1 MTKIGRITPIG
12 VKLPLA
18 QPMTRSKGELRTS
31 DNLLVRIECGDIVGW
46 GEAGSAPTM
55 TGELLPGMISAVEYL
70 APLVEGRS
78 LDDIAGASTAMD
90 QHLYGNSGAKAAI
103 EMALYDALGKSLGKP
118 VYELLGGK
126 RRERIAALRYL
137 AAGDAG
143 KDAKDAAKLRAEGY
157 VAYKIKLG
165 VAPVADEIERT
176 RRICAAVGDGALIS
190 ADVNQGWNVE
200 QAIEYVNAVAD
211 TSLAFLEQPL
221 PADDLAGMAKV
232 VAASRIEIGCDE
244 GVRHAADV
252 KRHHDARAAH
262 GASLKI
268 GKLGGIAPV
277 QLAARFCQELRM
289 KVNLSCKI
297 AESGIGT
304 AAVLHLAATL
314 PALDWGVSLTSQYL
328 GEDVLATPLAF
339 AAGHVMVPS
348 GPGLGVAVDE
358 ARVRR
363 LSVAH
368 GDRS

>member
-12 VKLPLA
+12 VKLPLT
-18 QPMTRSKGELRTS
+18 QPMTRAKGELSTS
-31 DNLLVRIECGDIVGW
+31 DNLLVRVECGDIIGW

-70 APLVEGRS
+70 APFVEGLP
-78 LDDIAGASTAMD
+78 LDDIAQVSAAMEH
-90 QHLYGNSGAKAAI
+90 HLYGNSGAKAAI
-103 EMALYDALGKSLGKP
+103 EMALYDALGKSLHKP

-137 AAGDAG
+137 ASGDA
-143 KDAKDAAKLRAEGY
+143 KRDAKDAARLSAEGY
-157 VAYKIKLG
+157 VAYKIKIG
-165 VAPVADEIERT
+165 AAAVSDEIERT
-176 RRICAAVGDGALIS
+176 RRICAAIGEGALIS
-190 ADVNQGWNVE
+190 ADVNQGWNAE
-200 QAIEYVNAVAD
+200 QAIEYVRAVAD
-211 TSLAFLEQPL
+211 TPLAFLEQPV
-221 PADDLAGMAKV
+221 PADDLAGMARV
-232 VAASRIEIGCDE
+232 AAASRIEIGCDE

-252 KRHHDARAAH
+252 KRHHEARAAH

-268 GKLGGIAPV
+268 GKLGGITPV

-289 KVNLSCKI
+289 KVNLACKI

-304 AAVLHLAATL
+304 AAVLHLAAAL

-328 GEDVLATPLAF
+328 GEDVLATPLVF
-339 AAGHVMVPS
+339 AEGHVMVPS

-363 LSVAH
+363 LSVLH
-368 GDRS
+368 GT